1 MAKKF
6 FSYMGVFAL
15 ICFSFY
21 YTESAVN
28 IVKRN
33 DPIMQEIVNVSS
45 NYEEEAVDA
54 ILIDNNIIPGI
65 NGIKV
70 DIDKSYEKMKKYG
83 AFNSGLL
90 VFEEV
95 VPTISVTNT
104 YDKFITSGNSVKQS
118 VSLLIKLE
126 NTIYLDDIL
135 EILKNKD
142 VKVTFIV
149 SVDILSNDYD
159 IIEKIYL
166 NGHNIEVLSDNY
178 TKEEV
183 KKINKE
189 LKKLIKTKSKYCYME
204 EENDN
209 IIENCKKN
217 KMHSIVPS
225 IITSNFPYSD
235 IKNQVVS
242 GSIIALSNDIGT
254 VRELPSIINYLNQ
267 KGYKILLLEDLLNE

>member
-21 YTESAVN
+21 YTESVVN

>member
-159 IIEKIYL
+159 IIEILKYYPI
-166 NGHNIEVLSDNY
+166 I
-178 TKEEV
+178 
-183 KKINKE
+183 I
-189 LKKLIKTKSKYCYME
+189 LKKKSRK
-204 EENDN
+204 
-209 IIENCKKN
+209 
-217 KMHSIVPS
+217 
-225 IITSNFPYSD
+225 
-235 IKNQVVS
+235 
-242 GSIIALSNDIGT
+242 
-254 VRELPSIINYLNQ
+254 
-267 KGYKILLLEDLLNE
+267 